1 MRLHDVKLKVQN
13 ILVSSGRLNNEY
25 VNMMPCLAPNSPDID
40 LVTATFVNTGVMA
53 VKAELV
59 VLLLYSAVQTATVS
73 PEADAEQVFILSRV
87 SEQEAALRLVFQ
99 QMFCLVNIDC
109 WRFIIG
115 KCT

>member
-1 MRLHDVKLKVQN
+1 MVQQLGN
-13 ILVSSGRLNNEY
+13 VPIH
-25 VNMMPCLAPNSPDID
+25 
-40 LVTATFVNTGVMA
+40 VNTGIMA
-53 VKAELV
+53 VKAELM
-59 VLLLYSAVQTATVS
+59 VLLLYSGVQTATVS